1 MTEFWNWAKT
11 FHCRPALYA
20 EPTSIDS
27 LRTLLNEINKTKSK
41 VRVIG
46 CAHSPSG
53 LAMSNEVLIS
63 MKHFNRIIE
72 IDEKNF
78 EIHCESGVLLSTL
91 NEILPQHNLSL
102 PVQGSISN
110 LTIAGVISTATHGS
124 GIKYGTLSSYVRS
137 ITLMKLNGEI
147 KEYRLEDDEDLFHC
161 LTCCLGTFG
170 IILSVRLQV
179 SSLYYLE
186 LNQHALE
193 FHKFLNTL
201 PVHYSSSD
209 HFRYMWYPHTN
220 FGIAYHLTRVQS
232 RLINNKKSFLSRIFS
247 WIRYSLIGHHL
258 LEVLFYFSLF
268 LPRLVR
274 YINNIYVKL
283 DGISNHKIDRCDK
296 LFNFDC
302 LFYQYASEWA
312 IPLDQ
317 AVSCLIQL
325 EKFME
330 ENSNVHFPIEIRFS
344 KEDLSYL
351 SPGYKRQTCWIN
363 TVAYRPFGKTHFEH
377 RSFFDAFES
386 ICYKHNGRP
395 HWAKEHPLNKEHLSQ
410 LYSNWNLFH
419 EKRKQFDPNDLLI
432 NDCLRNVFL

>member
-1 MTEFWNWAKT
+1 MAEYWNWAKT
-11 FHCRPALYA
+11 FCCRPHLYA

-27 LRTLLNEINKTKSK
+27 LRTLINDINKTKSK

-46 CAHSPSG
+46 CAHSPSA
-53 LAMSNEVLIS
+53 LSMSNEVLIS
-63 MKHFNRIIE
+63 MKNFNKIIE
-72 IDEKNF
+72 IDEKNL
-78 EIHCESGVLLSTL
+78 EIHCQSGVLLSTL

-102 PVQGSISN
+102 PVQGSIST
-110 LTIAGVISTATHGS
+110 LTIAGVVSTATHGS

-147 KEYRLEDDEDLFHC
+147 KEYCLEDDEDLFRC
-161 LTCCLGTFG
+161 VTCCLGTFG
-170 IILSVRLQV
+170 IIISVRLKV
-179 SSLYYLE
+179 SPIFYLE
-186 LNQHALE
+186 LNQYALE

-201 PVHYSSSD
+201 PVHYTSSD

-220 FGIAYHLTRVQS
+220 FGIAYHLTRIQPRS
-232 RLINNKKSFLSRIFS
+232 IYNNKSLLSRIFS

-258 LEVLFYFSLF
+258 LEILFYFSLF

-302 LFYQYASEWA
+302 LFYQYANEWA

-317 AVSCLIQL
+317 AVSCLVQL
-325 EKFME
+325 EKLME
-330 ENSNVHFPIEIRFS
+330 NNINVHFPIEIRFS
-344 KEDLSYL
+344 KEELSYL
-351 SPGYKRQTCWIN
+351 SPAYKRQTCWIN
-363 TVAYRPFGKTHFEH
+363 TVAYRPFGKTHLEH
-377 RSFFDAFES
+377 RSFFDAFET

-395 HWAKEHPLNKEHLSQ
+395 HWAKEHPLNNKHFSE
-410 LYSNWNLFH
+410 LYPNWNLFH
-419 EKRKQFDPNDLLI
+419 EKRKQFDPNDLFI
-432 NDCLRNVFL
+432 NDCLRNVFS